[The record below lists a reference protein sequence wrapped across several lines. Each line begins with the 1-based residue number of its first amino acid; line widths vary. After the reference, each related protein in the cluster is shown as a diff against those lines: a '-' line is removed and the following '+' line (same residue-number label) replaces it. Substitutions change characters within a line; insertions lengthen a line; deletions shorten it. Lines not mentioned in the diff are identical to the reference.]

1 MYDLIAI
8 VEGTGYHRAVAVDTE
23 HGPIFYCHAS
33 DWPTSPAGKLASLSA
48 RIAELEAENAELRR
62 TAALVPELEAQII
75 MLSRENDS
83 LAERCIDL
91 ANGGEYVA
99 LREVR
104 HGQ

>member
-1 MYDLIAI
+1 MPDTIAT
-8 VEGTGYHRAVAVDTE
+8 VEGVVYIRAIAVETE
-23 HGPIFYCHAS
+23 NIPLFYCYAN
-33 DWPTSPAGKLASLSA
+33 DWPTSPAGKLASRDA
-48 RIAELEAENAELRR
+48 RIAELEELNAELRSA
-62 TAALVPELEAQII
+62 AALVPELEAQII

-83 LAERCIDL
+83 LANRCIDL